1 MPDISDPHPHG
12 HAHANGTAPVLVEI
26 TRGAMV
32 ESRHRGHAAVVD
44 ADGGVVM
51 AFGDAEAVIYPR
63 SAIKPLQAIPL
74 IESGAAQAYGLGD
87 TEIALAC
94 ASHGGEPRHVA
105 LITAWLSHVGLDV
118 ADLSCGA
125 HWPMRRAAARAL
137 ARAGQEPNA
146 AHNNCSGK
154 HAAMLTTARH
164 LGELVEGYVDW
175 AHPVQQRILG
185 LIEQLAGLDL
195 TNAPRGI
202 DGCSIPVYGM
212 PLGNLALAFARLAD
226 PAQLPPARAAAA
238 GRVRAAMAA
247 EAWLVAGTGRF
258 CTEVIEATQGDAIV
272 KTGAEGVYCAALPG
286 LGLGVALKIEDGAAR
301 AAEIALAAILRRL
314 EVIDAARAKCLA
326 DRLTAPRR
334 NWNGIHVGDVRSTT
348 VLAKPT

>member
-1 MPDISDPHPHG
+1 MPDICDPHPHG
-12 HAHANGTAPVLVEI
+12 HADGTAPVLVEV

-32 ESRHRGHAAVVD
+32 ESRHRGHAVVVD

-51 AFGDAEAVIYPR
+51 AIGDAEAVVYPR
-63 SAIKPLQAIPL
+63 SAIKPLQAIPF

-94 ASHGGEPRHVA
+94 ASHCGEPRHVE
-105 LITAWLSHVGLDV
+105 LVSAWLSRVGLDA

-125 HWPMRRAAARAL
+125 HWPSRRAAAHAL

-154 HAAMLTTARH
+154 HVAMLTTARH
-164 LGELVEGYVDW
+164 LGEPIEGYVEW

-185 LIEQLAGLDL
+185 LMEQLAGLDL

-238 GRVRAAMAA
+238 ERVITAMAA
-247 EAWLVAGTGRF
+247 EAWLVAGSGRF
-258 CTEVIEATQGDAIV
+258 CTEVIEATEGDAIV
-272 KTGAEGVYCAALPG
+272 KTGAEGVHCAALPG
-286 LGLGVALKIEDGAAR
+286 LGLGVAVKIEDGAAR
-301 AAEIALAAILRRL
+301 AAEVALAAILRRL
-314 EVIDAARAKCLA
+314 EVIDDTRATRLA
-326 DRLTAPRR
+326 DRLTAPSR
-334 NWNGIHVGDVRSTT
+334 NWNGIRVGDMRPTALLT
-348 VLAKPT
+348 KPA